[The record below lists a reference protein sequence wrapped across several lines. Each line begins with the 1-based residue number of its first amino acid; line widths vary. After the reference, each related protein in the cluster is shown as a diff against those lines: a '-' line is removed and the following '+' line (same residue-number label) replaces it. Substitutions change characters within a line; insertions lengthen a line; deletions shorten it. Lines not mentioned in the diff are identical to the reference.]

1 MLTKVTT
8 HTLIFPLMSF
18 LTGAKAVAPRIS
30 VEKNMRQL
38 LMSNLHEL
46 IAQMMYQNYYAL
58 LRNAKTSK

>member
-1 MLTKVTT
+1 
-8 HTLIFPLMSF
+8 MSF
-18 LTGAKAVAPRIS
+18 LTGAKAVAPRMS

-46 IAQMMYQNYYAL
+46 ITQMMYQNYYAL